1 MWQLTLLLSTSLLAS
16 SAWFTM
22 HYLYSLPVLFSFAS
36 AVSASNATV
45 DLSWHA
51 PPSTKVSDL
60 KSVINGTDTWGFVFN
75 SSKTPVGLPYCKSD
89 TNLPREIIE
98 KYGCSSCHR
107 IASFIATLRHLD
119 ILMHISRP
127 ARTEIYCTWRTQF
140 ESSS

>member
-22 HYLYSLPVLFSFAS
+22 HYLYSFPVLFSFAS

-75 SSKTPVGLPYCKSD
+75 SSKTPAGLPYCKSD
-89 TNLPREIIE
+89 TNLPRAII
-98 KYGCSSCHR
+98 KKDMCSSCHR
-107 IASFIATLRHLD
+107 IASFTATLKPLAV
-119 ILMHISRP
+119 LMHISRP
-127 ARTEIYCTWRTQF
+127 ARRDLCCTRRTQY
-140 ESSS
+140 EQSS